1 MYSGYLSYID
11 KIKKDP
17 TNRIRTSDLRKS
29 MINYSPPLYQLSYGR
44 YPIKGHSGIEYV
56 SGDGAKIKT
65 PSPGIEP
72 GAQTW
77 KAWMLPTTPQW
88 IAEYKGSIRRWRRL
102 GSKTEGSTAGQ
113 QTGKGGQTSISRISR
128 KSGGYQGRN
137 SQVDI
142 RYLSGIYLGI

>member
-1 MYSGYLSYID
+1 MGIRDVSLRWISGISQVSLGWISGISRVSIYVSGIYLSYID

-72 GAQTW
+72 GAQT
-77 KAWMLPTTPQW
+77 
-88 IAEYKGSIRRWRRL
+88 
-102 GSKTEGSTAGQ
+102 
-113 QTGKGGQTSISRISR
+113 
-128 KSGGYQGRN
+128 
-137 SQVDI
+137 
-142 RYLSGIYLGI
+142 

>member
-1 MYSGYLSYID
+1 MDIRDVTLRWISGISQVSLGWVSKYKESIGEYLVSISLMYSGYLSYID

-72 GAQTW
+72 GAQT
-77 KAWMLPTTPQW
+77 
-88 IAEYKGSIRRWRRL
+88 
-102 GSKTEGSTAGQ
+102 
-113 QTGKGGQTSISRISR
+113 
-128 KSGGYQGRN
+128 
-137 SQVDI
+137 
-142 RYLSGIYLGI
+142 

>member
-1 MYSGYLSYID
+1 MGIRDVTLRYLSGGYLSIKRVSVSIWYLSISCIRGISHIRD

-56 SGDGAKIKT
+56 SGDRAKIKT

-72 GAQTW
+72 GAQT
-77 KAWMLPTTPQW
+77 
-88 IAEYKGSIRRWRRL
+88 
-102 GSKTEGSTAGQ
+102 
-113 QTGKGGQTSISRISR
+113 
-128 KSGGYQGRN
+128 
-137 SQVDI
+137 
-142 RYLSGIYLGI
+142 

>member
-1 MYSGYLSYID
+1 MSRKSGGYQGRNSQVDIRYLSGIYLCIWYLSVSCIRGISRIRD

-72 GAQTW
+72 GAQT
-77 KAWMLPTTPQW
+77 
-88 IAEYKGSIRRWRRL
+88 
-102 GSKTEGSTAGQ
+102 
-113 QTGKGGQTSISRISR
+113 
-128 KSGGYQGRN
+128 
-137 SQVDI
+137 
-142 RYLSGIYLGI
+142 